1 MKLTHQLP
9 AALLLLSSAHVLAQ
23 SSASESDIQEVLV
36 LGSDFRLSG
45 DTQTATEGMV
55 FSQQLEQRPISRTA
69 ELLEFVP
76 GMIAT
81 QHSGEGKANQ
91 YFVRGFNLDHGTDFA
106 ISLDGMPVN
115 MPTHAH
121 GHGYADMNFIIP
133 ELVSSMRYR
142 KGPYYGNKGDF
153 ATAGSADIAYAD
165 RLTEGRAHLTLGEY
179 DYQRLFA
186 GQSVE
191 AGAGAITLAGAVTRY
206 NGPWDLDQDLD
217 KQNLLLKYHE
227 GDETY
232 NLGVSLMTYKNDWQ
246 ASDQIPL
253 RAVESGQISEWGNID
268 PSDAGKSNRYSLS
281 LNFDQQLAGNRSW
294 EFNSYLMDYGLDLFS
309 NFTYFAAD
317 PVRGDQFEQKDSRR
331 VAGFDSA
338 YRHAFT
344 DAAIP
349 TTLTAGVQHRYDD
362 IQVGLHLTEARERYD
377 SVRMD
382 EVEQSL
388 SSAYISLENRWTETI
403 RTVSAVRADHYRYDV
418 NDLLG
423 NNSGQGSD
431 TLISPKFSLIYAPA
445 AGIETF
451 ISAGQGY
458 HSNDA
463 RGATARFAP
472 DGTAIDPVD
481 PLAEARSIEAGFRTA
496 LIPKTQL
503 SVTAFKMRMSSE
515 LVYIGDEGSTEALT
529 GSDREGAE
537 ISLLYTPA
545 NWLLMDAD
553 FTYTNAH
560 MRDVGSD
567 DRIPNAVE
575 KTASLGLTLENLGP
589 WTAGLRLRYL
599 GEAPLNEDNS
609 VRTDGTFLT
618 NGQVSYAFSDNLSAS
633 LEVLNILDSDDND
646 ISYYYASRLP
656 GEASEVEDIHFHPA
670 EPRNVRLSLEFKF

>member
-1 MKLTHQLP
+1 MKLSHQIP
-9 AALLLLSSAHVLAQ
+9 AALLMLSSASVLAQ
-23 SSASESDIQEVLV
+23 SSANDSDIQEVLV

-106 ISLDGMPVN
+106 ISLDSMPVN
-115 MPTHAH
+115 MSTHAH

-133 ELVSSMRYR
+133 ELVRSMRYR

-153 ATAGSADIAYAD
+153 ATAGSADIVYAD
-165 RLTEGRAHLTLGEY
+165 RLNQGRAHLTLGEY

-186 GQSVE
+186 GQSLDV
-191 AGAGAITLAGAVTRY
+191 GAGAITFAGAVTRY

-217 KQNLLLKYHE
+217 KRNLLMKYHE

-232 NLGVSLMTYKNDWQ
+232 NLAISLMAYNNEWQ
-246 ASDQIPL
+246 ASDQIPM
-253 RAVESGQISEWGNID
+253 RAVESGQLSEWGNID

-281 LNFDQQLAGNRSW
+281 LNFDQQLNDNRSW
-294 EFNSYLMDYGLDLFS
+294 EFNSYLMDYGLDLYS

-317 PVRGDQFEQKDSRR
+317 PVRGDQFEQKDERK

-338 YRHAFT
+338 YRHAFEN
-344 DAAIP
+344 AVIP
-349 TTLTAGVQHRYDD
+349 TTFTAGVQHRYDN
-362 IQVGLHLTEARERYD
+362 IHVGLHQTETRQRYATIRD
-377 SVRMD
+377 D
-382 EVEQSL
+382 KVEQSL
-388 SSAYISLENRWTETI
+388 SSAYLSLESRWNDNI
-403 RTVSAVRADHYRYDV
+403 RTVAALRADHYRFDV
-418 NDLLG
+418 NDQLG
-423 NNSGQGSD
+423 NNSGNGTD
-431 TLISPKFSLIYAPA
+431 TLISPKLSLVYTPVS
-445 AGIETF
+445 GIETF
-451 ISAGQGY
+451 ISAGQGF

-472 DGTAIDPVD
+472 DGSAIDPVD
-481 PLAEARSIEAGFRTA
+481 PLAEARSVEAGFRTA

-503 SVTAFKMRMSSE
+503 SLTAFKMRMSSE
-515 LVYIGDEGSTEALT
+515 LVYVGDEGSTEALT
-529 GSDREGAE
+529 GSHREGAE
-537 ISLLYTPA
+537 LSVLYTPT
-545 NWLLMDAD
+545 NWLLVDAD
-553 FTYTNAH
+553 FTYTDAH
-560 MRDVGSD
+560 MRDVGAD

-633 LEVLNILDSDDND
+633 LEVLNLLDSDDHD
-646 ISYYYASRLP
+646 ISYFYASRLP
-656 GEASEVEDIHFHPA
+656 GEVGEVEDIHYHPA
-670 EPRNVRLSLEFKF
+670 EPRNVRLNLEYRF

>member
-1 MKLTHQLP
+1 M
-9 AALLLLSSAHVLAQ
+9 LSSASVLAQ
-23 SSASESDIQEVLV
+23 SSANDSDIQEVLV

-106 ISLDGMPVN
+106 ISLDSMPVN
-115 MPTHAH
+115 MSTHAH

-133 ELVSSMRYR
+133 ELVRSMRYR

-165 RLTEGRAHLTLGEY
+165 RLNQGRAHLTLGKY

-186 GQSVE
+186 GQSLDV
-191 AGAGAITLAGAVTRY
+191 GAGAITLAGALTRY

-217 KQNLLLKYHE
+217 KRNLLMKYHE

-232 NLGVSLMTYKNDWQ
+232 NLAISLMTYNNEWQ
-246 ASDQIPL
+246 ASDQIPM
-253 RAVESGQISEWGNID
+253 RAVESGQLSEWGNID

-281 LNFDQQLAGNRSW
+281 LNFDQQLNNNRSW
-294 EFNSYLMDYGLDLFS
+294 EFNSYLMDYGLDLYS

-317 PVRGDQFEQKDSRR
+317 PVRGDQFEQKDERK

-338 YRHAFT
+338 YRHAFENI
-344 DAAIP
+344 AIP
-349 TTLTAGVQHRYDD
+349 TTFTAGVQHRYDD
-362 IQVGLHLTEARERYD
+362 IHVGLHQTETRQRYATIRD
-377 SVRMD
+377 D
-382 EVEQSL
+382 KVEQSL
-388 SSAYISLENRWTETI
+388 SSAYLSLESRWNDNI
-403 RTVSAVRADHYRYDV
+403 RTVAALRADHYRFDV
-418 NDLLG
+418 NDQLG
-423 NNSGQGSD
+423 NNSGNGND
-431 TLISPKFSLIYAPA
+431 TLISPKLSLVYTPVS
-445 AGIETF
+445 GIETF
-451 ISAGQGY
+451 ISAGQGF

-463 RGATARFAP
+463 RGATVRFAP
-472 DGTAIDPVD
+472 DGSAIDPVD
-481 PLAEARSIEAGFRTA
+481 PLAEARSVEAGFRTA

-503 SVTAFKMRMSSE
+503 SLTAFKMRMSSE
-515 LVYIGDEGSTEALT
+515 LIYVGDEGSTEALT

-537 ISLLYTPA
+537 LSVLYTPT
-545 NWLLMDAD
+545 NWLLVDAD
-553 FTYTNAH
+553 FTYTDAH
-560 MRDVGSD
+560 MRDVGAD

-633 LEVLNILDSDDND
+633 LEVLNLLDSDDHD
-646 ISYYYASRLP
+646 ISYFYASRLP
-656 GEASEVEDIHFHPA
+656 GEVGEVEDIHYHPA
-670 EPRNVRLSLEFKF
+670 EPRNVRLNLEYRF